1 MTQNEI
7 HYKKKIYQLKRKL
20 NESNELVLMYVEG
33 AITKEEFEEVK
44 IQREL
49 WRTEIKALET
59 ILTRSKG

>member
-7 HYKKKIYQLKRKL
+7 HYKRKINQLKRKL
-20 NESNELVLMYVEG
+20 SETNEQIILFVEG
-33 AITKEEFEEVK
+33 VVTKEEFEKLK
-44 IQREL
+44 IEREL